1 MEVLARTRVILLP
14 NLPVTMAPTVI
25 LAIMGRFA

>member
-14 NLPVTMAPTVI
+14 NLPAAMAPTVI